1 MFLARV
7 VGTVV
12 STRKEERIEGLKL
25 LVCKVLDLEGRETGA
40 SVVAADAVG
49 AGMGE
54 VILYAAG
61 SSARQ
66 TKLTEN
72 RPIDAVIMAIVD
84 EWEVEGVVKYRKEE
98 LPEEAAVSWRRMGYQ
113 QETGTAARP

>member
-1 MFLARV
+1 MLLARV

-12 STRKEERIEGLKL
+12 STRKEPRIEGLKL
-25 LVCKVLDLEGRETGA
+25 LVCKTLDIEGRETGTY
-40 SVVAADAVG
+40 VVAADAVQ
-49 AGMGE
+49 AGIGE
-54 VILYAAG
+54 IVLYATG

-84 EWEVEGVVKYRKEE
+84 TWEVDGVVKYRKEE
-98 LPEEAAVSWRRMGYQ
+98 LPEEAAISWRHMAYR
-113 QETGTAARP
+113 EAVA